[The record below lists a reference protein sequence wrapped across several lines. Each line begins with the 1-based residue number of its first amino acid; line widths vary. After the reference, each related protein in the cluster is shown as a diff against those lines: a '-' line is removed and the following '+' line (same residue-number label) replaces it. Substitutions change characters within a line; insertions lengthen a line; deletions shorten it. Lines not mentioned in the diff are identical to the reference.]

1 MVLEFSFVSSLF
13 HFLYL
18 LPDPYLKLQQDVTGY
33 EPNSLQQRTAVVNA
47 TSRGTPCAAPRGT
60 PCAAQPLL
68 GQDGRLAPLFWVTT
82 LPAAF
87 PPSGAAQR
95 PQTSLK
101 VILLSTFTV
110 IFDWVPL
117 GVLIEEAYH

>member
-33 EPNSLQQRTAVVNA
+33 EPNSLQQRTAVVNG
-47 TSRGTPCAAPRGT
+47 TSRGT

-110 IFDWVPL
+110 IFDRVPL